1 MNIFFFA
8 VGVMFIAVGIAV
20 FFNAVKSGASEET
33 VTETSSETKL
43 NRRAIGLLTV
53 AFSVLYF
60 ILAFI

>member
-1 MNIFFFA
+1 MSIFFFA

-20 FFNAVKSGASEET
+20 FFSAMKSSTSDDT
-33 VTETSSETKL
+33 VTEAASETKL